1 MIKYYFIKISAYV
14 KYVSFGRFSMAGV
27 LDTNLAR
34 LRRFLYMGD
43 ECHMFPR
50 STSATFS
57 PEIKQCIEELINSNL
72 QEEAVAEIK
81 RAFNNDHYLGIEP
94 LIHALV
100 LIARAENI
108 STKQLA
114 MAAAGEICTT
124 AAMVLTF
131 THFYKEASKPSKGWG
146 RGHRRF
152 LVNWYNGKD
161 AKDLA
166 VEVTKVKT
174 CYKWSHKDI
183 LCMAHVKAKNEGTKS
198 LNNDRISLIYNL

>member
-1 MIKYYFIKISAYV
+1 MTRYYYFMRITAYLNC
-14 KYVSFGRFSMAGV
+14 VSCFRFNMAAV

-50 STSATFS
+50 SVTPSFT
-57 PEIKQCIEELINSNL
+57 PEITQCIQELINSNL

-81 RAFNNDHYLGIEP
+81 RAYNNDHYLGIET

-100 LIARAENI
+100 AIGHAENI
-108 STKQLA
+108 PTRQLA
-114 MAAAGEICTT
+114 MAAAEEICTT

-131 THFYKEASKPSKGWG
+131 THFYKKASEPSKGWG

-152 LVNWYNGKD
+152 LVNWYNGKE

-174 CYKWSHKDI
+174 RYRWSHKDI
-183 LCMAHVKAKNEGTKS
+183 LCMAHIKAKNEGKKFE
-198 LNNDRISLIYNL
+198 